1 MERDLTGINLLV
13 VLDLGIVALKQ
24 LRDELRQGVVVL
36 LSRIGLDRIVE
47 IAGRPLA
54 CDGLCHKAIRPHI
67 WRYLNDAALE
77 SRIAGLRVDNFDLG
91 SKRHDSVVS
100 RVIRIEDRRE

>member
-24 LRDELRQGVVVL
+24 LRDELCQGVVVL
-36 LSRIGLDRIVE
+36 LSDIGLDAVIE

-54 CDGLCHKAIRPHI
+54 CDGLCHKAVRTHI
-67 WRYLNDAALE
+67 GRDLNDAALE

-91 SKRHDSVVS
+91 SERNDAAVS
-100 RVIRIEDRRE
+100 RVVRIEDR